1 MESILTGGR
10 GFGKSWQRDQWLKD
24 QPLNSKIKMIY
35 AHTCYAPEAIPAP
48 EQSEITRKYITIR
61 VKAYLDNHGVKTRE
75 IHGKLYAYDEHWD
88 TAKQVHGGEWV
99 NATAWT
105 LQDARDFL
113 GY

>member
-1 MESILTGGR
+1 MNTTILTGGR
-10 GFGKSWQRDQWLKD
+10 AFGKTWQRDQWLKD

-35 AHTCYAPEAIPAP
+35 AHTHYAAPAVKPEPAKPGIPV
-48 EQSEITRKYITIR
+48 ELFLKQ
-61 VKAYLDNHGVKTRE
+61 HGVKTRE
-75 IHGKLYAYDEHWD
+75 IHGKLYAFDAW
-88 TAKQVHGGEWV
+88 TINGIPGGEWV

>member
-1 MESILTGGR
+1 MVYTTTG
-10 GFGKSWQRDQWLKD
+10 
-24 QPLNSKIKMIY
+24 
-35 AHTCYAPEAIPAP
+35 YAPEAKQASALTLT
-48 EQSEITRKYITIR
+48 ERNEIVRS
-61 VKAYLDNHGVKTRE
+61 YLRLHGIETRE

-88 TAKQVHGGEWV
+88 TVKKVHGGEWV